1 MKRKNTFRRSLCRK
15 NKPKLPAFFW
25 CCAVFWRSSSF
36 SRPDTAAGEKQ
47 IAIAVIH
54 GDGSEN
60 TFSYDTDAE
69 YLGEVLTEEGLAE
82 GTEGPY
88 GMFITTVDG
97 ETADDSKEQWWCI
110 TKDGEMVNTGADQ
123 TPIQDQDQFELTLKE
138 GY

>member
-1 MKRKNTFRRSLCRK
+1 MQKKQTKIAGIFLVLCCV
-15 NKPKLPAFFW
+15 LALIVFFQT
-25 CCAVFWRSSSF
+25 
-36 SRPDTAAGEKQ
+36 RPDTAAGEKH
-47 IAIAVIH
+47 ITISVVH
-54 GDGSEN
+54 SDSSKS

-110 TKDGEMVNTGADQ
+110 TKGGEMVNTGADQ

>member
-1 MKRKNTFRRSLCRK
+1 MQKKQTKIAGILLVLCCVLALIVFFQTRS
-15 NKPKLPAFFW
+15 
-25 CCAVFWRSSSF
+25 
-36 SRPDTAAGEKQ
+36 DTAAGEKH
-47 IAIAVIH
+47 ITISVVH
-54 GDGSEN
+54 SDSSKS

>member
-1 MKRKNTFRRSLCRK
+1 MQKKQTKFAGILLALCCI
-15 NKPKLPAFFW
+15 LAIIVFFQT
-25 CCAVFWRSSSF
+25 
-36 SRPDTAAGEKQ
+36 RPDTAVGEKQ
-47 IAIAVIH
+47 LTISVIH
-54 GDGSEN
+54 GDGSKS

-69 YLGEVLTEEGLAE
+69 YLGEALTEQHLAE

-110 TKDGEMVNTGADQ
+110 TKAGEMVNTGADQ

>member
-1 MKRKNTFRRSLCRK
+1 MQKKQTKIAGILLVLCCV
-15 NKPKLPAFFW
+15 LALIVFFQT
-25 CCAVFWRSSSF
+25 
-36 SRPDTAAGEKQ
+36 RPDTAAGEKH
-47 IAIAVIH
+47 ITISVVH
-54 GDGSEN
+54 SDSSKS

-110 TKDGEMVNTGADQ
+110 TKGGEMVNTGADQ

>member
-1 MKRKNTFRRSLCRK
+1 MQKKQTKIAGILLVLCCV
-15 NKPKLPAFFW
+15 LALIVFFQT
-25 CCAVFWRSSSF
+25 
-36 SRPDTAAGEKQ
+36 RPDTAAGEKH
-47 IAIAVIH
+47 ITISVVH
-54 GDGSEN
+54 SDSSKS

>member
-1 MKRKNTFRRSLCRK
+1 MQKKQTKIAGILLVLCCV
-15 NKPKLPAFFW
+15 LALIVFFQT
-25 CCAVFWRSSSF
+25 
-36 SRPDTAAGEKQ
+36 RPDTAAGEKH
-47 IAIAVIH
+47 ITISVVH
-54 GDGSEN
+54 SDSSKS

-69 YLGEVLTEEGLAE
+69 YLGEALTEQNLAE

-97 ETADDSKEQWWCI
+97 ETADDSKEQRWCI

>member
-1 MKRKNTFRRSLCRK
+1 MQKKQTKIAGIFLVLCCV
-15 NKPKLPAFFW
+15 LALIVFFQT
-25 CCAVFWRSSSF
+25 
-36 SRPDTAAGEKQ
+36 RPDTAAGEKH
-47 IAIAVIH
+47 ITISVVH
-54 GDGSEN
+54 SDSSKS

-82 GTEGPY
+82 GTEGSY

>member
-1 MKRKNTFRRSLCRK
+1 MQKKQTKIAGILLVLCCV
-15 NKPKLPAFFW
+15 LALIVFFQT
-25 CCAVFWRSSSF
+25 
-36 SRPDTAAGEKQ
+36 RPDTAAGEKH
-47 IAIAVIH
+47 ITISVVH
-54 GDGSEN
+54 SDSSKS

-82 GTEGPY
+82 GTEGSY

-123 TPIQDQDQFELTLKE
+123 TPIQDQDQFELSLKE

>member
-1 MKRKNTFRRSLCRK
+1 MQKKQTKIAGIFLVLCCV
-15 NKPKLPAFFW
+15 LALIVFFQT
-25 CCAVFWRSSSF
+25 
-36 SRPDTAAGEKQ
+36 RPDTAAGEKQ

>member
-1 MKRKNTFRRSLCRK
+1 M
-15 NKPKLPAFFW
+15 
-25 CCAVFWRSSSF
+25 
-36 SRPDTAAGEKQ
+36 
-47 IAIAVIH
+47 
-54 GDGSEN
+54 
-60 TFSYDTDAE
+60 
-69 YLGEVLTEEGLAE
+69 LTEEGLAE

-110 TKDGEMVNTGADQ
+110 TKGGEMVNTGADQ

>member
-1 MKRKNTFRRSLCRK
+1 MQKKQTKIAGILLVLCCV
-15 NKPKLPAFFW
+15 LALIVFFQT
-25 CCAVFWRSSSF
+25 
-36 SRPDTAAGEKQ
+36 RPDTAAGEKH
-47 IAIAVIH
+47 ITISVVH
-54 GDGSEN
+54 SDSSKS

-69 YLGEVLTEEGLAE
+69 YLGEALTEQHLAE

-110 TKDGEMVNTGADQ
+110 TKDGELVNTGADQ

>member
-1 MKRKNTFRRSLCRK
+1 MQKKQTKIAGILLVLCCV
-15 NKPKLPAFFW
+15 LALIVFFQT
-25 CCAVFWRSSSF
+25 
-36 SRPDTAAGEKQ
+36 RPDTAAGEKH
-47 IAIAVIH
+47 ITISVVH
-54 GDGSEN
+54 SDSSKS

-69 YLGEVLTEEGLAE
+69 YLGEALTEQNLAG

-110 TKDGEMVNTGADQ
+110 TKDGELVNTGADQ

>member
-1 MKRKNTFRRSLCRK
+1 MQKKQTKIAGILLVLCCV
-15 NKPKLPAFFW
+15 LALIVFFQT
-25 CCAVFWRSSSF
+25 
-36 SRPDTAAGEKQ
+36 RPDTAAGEKH
-47 IAIAVIH
+47 ITISVVH
-54 GDGSEN
+54 SDSSKS

-82 GTEGPY
+82 GTEGSY

-123 TPIQDQDQFELTLKE
+123 TPIQDQDTFELTLKE

>member
-1 MKRKNTFRRSLCRK
+1 MQKKQTKIAGILLVLCCV
-15 NKPKLPAFFW
+15 LALIVFFQT
-25 CCAVFWRSSSF
+25 
-36 SRPDTAAGEKQ
+36 RPDTAAGEKH
-47 IAIAVIH
+47 ITISVVH
-54 GDGSEN
+54 SDSSKS

-69 YLGEVLTEEGLAE
+69 YLGEALTEQNLAE

-97 ETADDSKEQWWCI
+97 ETADDSKEQCCCI

>member
-1 MKRKNTFRRSLCRK
+1 MQKKQTKIAGILLVLCCV
-15 NKPKLPAFFW
+15 LALIVFFQT
-25 CCAVFWRSSSF
+25 
-36 SRPDTAAGEKQ
+36 RPDTAAGEKH

-110 TKDGEMVNTGADQ
+110 TKDGAMVNTGADQ
-123 TPIQDQDQFELTLKE
+123 TPIQDQDTFELTLKE

>member
-1 MKRKNTFRRSLCRK
+1 MQKKQTKIAGIFLVLCCV
-15 NKPKLPAFFW
+15 LALIVFFQT
-25 CCAVFWRSSSF
+25 
-36 SRPDTAAGEKQ
+36 RPDTAAGEKH
-47 IAIAVIH
+47 ITISVVH
-54 GDGSEN
+54 SDSSKS

-110 TKDGEMVNTGADQ
+110 TKGGEMVNTGADQ
-123 TPIQDQDQFELTLKE
+123 TPIQDQDTFELTLKE

>member
-1 MKRKNTFRRSLCRK
+1 MQKKQTKIAGILLALCCV
-15 NKPKLPAFFW
+15 LALIVFFQT
-25 CCAVFWRSSSF
+25 
-36 SRPDTAAGEKQ
+36 RPDTAAGEKH
-47 IAIAVIH
+47 ITISVVH
-54 GDGSEN
+54 SDSSKS

-110 TKDGEMVNTGADQ
+110 TKGGEMVNTGADQ
-123 TPIQDQDQFELTLKE
+123 TPIQDQDTFELTLKE

>member
-1 MKRKNTFRRSLCRK
+1 MQKNRTKLAGILLALCCI
-15 NKPKLPAFFW
+15 LAVLVFFQT
-25 CCAVFWRSSSF
+25 
-36 SRPDTAAGEKQ
+36 RPDTTAGEKQ
-47 IAIAVIH
+47 ITIAVIH

-69 YLGEVLTEEGLAE
+69 YLGEVLQTEGLAE
-82 GTEGPY
+82 GTDGPY

-110 TKDGEMVNTGADQ
+110 TKAGEAVNTGADQ

>member
-1 MKRKNTFRRSLCRK
+1 MQKKQTKIAGILLALCCV
-15 NKPKLPAFFW
+15 LALIVFFQT
-25 CCAVFWRSSSF
+25 
-36 SRPDTAAGEKQ
+36 RPDIAAGEKH
-47 IAIAVIH
+47 ITISVVH
-54 GDGSEN
+54 SDSSKS

-69 YLGEVLTEEGLAE
+69 YLGEALTEQNLAE

-110 TKDGEMVNTGADQ
+110 TKGGEMVNTGADQ